1 MMSSRLVRS
10 PSDQQQER
18 EEGRLG
24 EDPAKITNRSSAFR
38 PFEEL
43 YVEPFGIEEA
53 ELDQCLSFDGH

>member
-1 MMSSRLVRS
+1 VISSKR
-10 PSDQQQER
+10 ER
-18 EEGRLG
+18 EEEGRLG
-24 EDPAKITNRSSAFR
+24 EDLAKITDRSSAFR